1 MRIEQNISLKP
12 YNTFGIDV
20 RAISFLEVTDEKE
33 LQEFITEGGLKHMEF
48 LVLGGGSN
56 ILFTEDYLGLVIRNC
71 IEGIAVE
78 EKGVDEV
85 LVTAGA
91 GMVWDDL
98 VQFCVNEGY
107 GGIENLVMIPG
118 SVGASPIQNIGAY
131 GVELKDVFHS
141 LRAIE
146 ISSGKIRLFEKRECK
161 FGYRDS
167 IFKGEAKGKFIVISV
182 SLLLKK
188 NHIPDIS
195 YGAIRGELETMGLGR
210 EAGIREVAMAIS
222 NIRSSKLPDPEQI
235 GNAGSFFKNPVI
247 AIEKFDQIRN
257 RYPETPSYK
266 ERKGFVKVPAG
277 WLIEQC
283 GWKGKSHGNAAVHD
297 KQALVL
303 VNMGG
308 AEGKEVRRLARLV
321 KASVFDEFGIDLEYE
336 VIII

>member
-1 MRIEQNISLKP
+1 MRIEKNISLQV
-12 YNTFGIDV
+12 YNTFGMDV
-20 RAISFLEVTDEKE
+20 KAASYAEARSAEE
-33 LQEFITEGGLKHMEF
+33 LQSFIGEDGLANKDY
-48 LVLGGGSN
+48 LILGGGSN
-56 ILFTEDYLGLVIRNC
+56 ILFTQDFPGLVIRNC

-78 EKGVDEV
+78 ERGVDEV
-85 LVTAGA
+85 LITAGA
-91 GMVWDDL
+91 GVVWDEL

-146 ISSGKIRLFEKRECK
+146 ISSGKIKIFEKKECE

-167 IFKGEAKGKFIVISV
+167 IFKGEAKGKYIVVSV
-182 SLLLKK
+182 SFVLKK
-188 NHIPDIS
+188 NHIPDTS
-195 YGAIRGELETMGLGR
+195 YGAIREELETMGLG
-210 EAGIREVAMAIS
+210 EEVGIKEVARAVS
-222 NIRSSKLPDPEQI
+222 NIRSSKLPDPEET

-247 AIEKFDQIRN
+247 PEEKFENIRN
-257 RYPETPSYK
+257 RYPEIPSYK
-266 ERKGFVKVPAG
+266 EKEGFVKVPAG

-283 GWKGKSHGNAAVHD
+283 GWKGKAHGNAAVHE

-303 VNMGG
+303 INKGG
-308 AEGKEVRRLARLV
+308 AEGKEIRRLARLV

-336 VIII
+336 VNII